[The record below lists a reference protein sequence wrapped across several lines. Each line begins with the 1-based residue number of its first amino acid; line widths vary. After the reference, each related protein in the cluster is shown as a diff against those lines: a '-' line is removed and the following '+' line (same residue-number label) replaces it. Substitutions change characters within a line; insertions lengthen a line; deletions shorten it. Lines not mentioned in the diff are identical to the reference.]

1 MTESLEGEKLR
12 GERLRSLAH
21 VLEAGET
28 GCQTGQGRGKK
39 LVTEDSKPVG
49 SGRFRVPSQD
59 PRGVL
64 GISFSSLS
72 R

>member
-1 MTESLEGEKLR
+1 MDLEGEKLR

-39 LVTEDSKPVG
+39 LVTEEPNPVG
-49 SGRFRVPSQD
+49 SGR
-59 PRGVL
+59 L
-64 GISFSSLS
+64 LS
-72 R
+72 AQILAGPMR